1 MRLRFDVFQA
11 RAASQRHLAS
21 LRSLLLPI
29 FGGGPLLLGRE
40 RDSAPPLLLSSGEG
54 IFFLRTGEF
63 AELKR
68 QLDGADAYIMLVNK
82 RLDEAQ
88 GM

>member
-1 MRLRFDVFQA
+1 MRLRFDVLQA

-40 RDSAPPLLLSSGEG
+40 RDSGPPLLLSSDEG
-54 IFFLRTGEF
+54 IFIPPDTKSEVPW
-63 AELKR
+63 E
-68 QLDGADAYIMLVNK
+68 
-82 RLDEAQ
+82 
-88 GM
+88 